1 MGDTSK
7 DPMYRAYV
15 RRRTLAAIFEDGV
28 LKPLEDPG
36 LAEHELVEIE
46 ITRKPQEETA
56 PRRQRVPGSAKGLIK
71 MADDLE
77 EELDGGDPGAKLA
90 SWHEVYEGLS
100 EDEVTEVEAMALDRS
115 RFSREDPE

>member
-1 MGDTSK
+1 LEIIMS
-7 DPMYRAYV
+7 
-15 RRRTLAAIFEDGV
+15 RTLAAIFEDGV

-71 MADDLE
+71 MVADDLE